1 MLAVI
6 HPAQPKDTPALVQSI
21 TRTCA
26 HYAARIPDLPD
37 VAGGLADAI
46 AKHLVWVAERAITRL
61 ILRPHAQ
68 MPENLSLYAHLGW
81 RETGRSGN
89 TIQMEKILPV

>member
-1 MLAVI
+1 MPAVI
-6 HPAQPKDTPALVQSI
+6 RPAQPKDTLALVQSI
-21 TRTCA
+21 TRTST
-26 HYAARIPDLPD
+26 HYAVRIPDLPD

-46 AKHLVWVAERAITRL
+46 ATYLVWVAERAITRL